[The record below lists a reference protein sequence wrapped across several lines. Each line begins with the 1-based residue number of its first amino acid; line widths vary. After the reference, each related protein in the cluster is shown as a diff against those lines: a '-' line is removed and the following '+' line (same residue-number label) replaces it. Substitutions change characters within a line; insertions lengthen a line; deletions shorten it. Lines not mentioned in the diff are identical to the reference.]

1 MPVTSGALR
10 TLKADRRRAVVN
22 IKVRDRLKEAVAAMR
37 KKPTPG
43 SLVKVFRAVDRAVKG
58 KVIHKNKAARI
69 KSRLA
74 LLVKKK

>member
-1 MPVTSGALR
+1 
-10 TLKADRRRAVVN
+10 
-22 IKVRDRLKEAVAAMR
+22 MR